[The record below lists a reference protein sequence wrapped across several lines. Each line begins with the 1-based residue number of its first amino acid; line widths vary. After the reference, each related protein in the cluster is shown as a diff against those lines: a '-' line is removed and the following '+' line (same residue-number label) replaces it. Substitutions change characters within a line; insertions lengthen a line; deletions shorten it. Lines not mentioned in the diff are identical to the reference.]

1 MLPLPPV
8 GRFFEG
14 GAIVDFILGFMALE
28 LLVLILVRKKSWLQ
42 HQLFEIIV
50 QMGAGAALLL
60 ALRAAL
66 RGPDWRPIAL
76 WLLIALAFHLW
87 ELGLRRYTHRM
98 R

>member
-1 MLPLPPV
+1 
-8 GRFFEG
+8 
-14 GAIVDFILGFMALE
+14 MALE
-28 LLVLILVRKKSWLQ
+28 LMILILVRKQSWLR

-66 RGPDWRPIAL
+66 RDPDWRPIAV
-76 WLLIALAFHLW
+76 WLLIGLAFHLG
-87 ELGLRRYTHRM
+87 ELGLRWSQHRT